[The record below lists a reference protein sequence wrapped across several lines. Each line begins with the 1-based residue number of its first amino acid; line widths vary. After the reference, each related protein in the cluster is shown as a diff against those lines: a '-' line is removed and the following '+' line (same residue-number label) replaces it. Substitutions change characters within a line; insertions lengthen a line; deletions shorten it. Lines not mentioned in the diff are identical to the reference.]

1 MAQDDWGLCNRGH
14 SLQLSPYCQP
24 DCSVRV
30 KSKRF
35 IEDAIEY
42 FQDRVSQEVLHFLLI
57 NHEAWEKFVAETSLS
72 REEADALR
80 EGLNDLEG
88 DMDIED
94 EGQAREKFLNVFPQ
108 VKVELEGY
116 IRRLHECADEVDQV
130 HEGCTITN
138 IAASSTGAATGPLGI
153 HGLGLVPVIGGLS
166 PETLVAG
173 VGLGAAS
180 AATQVTTSTVEGS
193 HESPATAEAT
203 LDKEEVV
210 AKVLHENWSSI
221 SSLAVDSMKVLA
233 RAARDIRNLRP
244 GRFRSQ
250 PVDSAAGLTALGIVW
265 EQVNRVVRG
274 TLQAIVRG
282 AQAIGMAS
290 HGLFILMEVVNLV
303 FKSGNLHEEAK
314 TWSAESMRE
323 EAQELSRKLELLIKI
338 DESLK

>member
-1 MAQDDWGLCNRGH
+1 MTSEGRE
-14 SLQLSPYCQP
+14 LSPEN
-24 DCSVRV
+24 
-30 KSKRF
+30 KSF

-42 FQDRVSQEVLHFLLI
+42 FQDTVNREVLHFLLI
-57 NHEAWEKFVAETSLS
+57 NHETWEKFVAETSLS
-72 REEADALR
+72 REDADALR

-116 IRRLHECADEVDQV
+116 IKRLRECADEVDQV

-138 IAASSTGAATGPLGI
+138 IVASSTGAATGPLGI

-180 AATQVTTSTVEGS
+180 DATQVTTSIVEGS
-193 HESPATAEAT
+193 HESPATAETT

-221 SSLAVDSMKVLA
+221 SSLALDSMKVLA
-233 RAARDIRNLRP
+233 RAARDIRNLRL
-244 GRFRSQ
+244 GRFTCQ
-250 PVDSAAGLTALGIVW
+250 PVVAAAGFLTANTALGLGW
-265 EQVNRVVRG
+265 AQVKRVVRG
-274 TLQAIVRG
+274 SLRAIARG
-282 AQAIGMAS
+282 ARVVGTAS
-290 HGLFILMEVVNLV
+290 LGLFILMEAVSLV

-323 EAQELSRKLELLIKI
+323 EAQELNRKLELLKEIY
-338 DESLK
+338 ESLK

>member
-1 MAQDDWGLCNRGH
+1 MTSEGRE
-14 SLQLSPYCQP
+14 LSPE
-24 DCSVRV
+24 
-30 KSKRF
+30 SKIF

-57 NHEAWEKFVAETSLS
+57 NHETWEKFVAETSLS
-72 REEADALR
+72 REEANALR

-108 VKVELEGY
+108 
-116 IRRLHECADEVDQV
+116 
-130 HEGCTITN
+130 
-138 IAASSTGAATGPLGI
+138 
-153 HGLGLVPVIGGLS
+153 GGLS
-166 PETLVAG
+166 PEALVAG

-180 AATQVTTSTVEGS
+180 AATQVTTSIVEGS

-233 RAARDIRNLRP
+233 RAARDVRNLRP

-250 PVDSAAGLTALGIVW
+250 PVVSTAGLLTALGIGW
-265 EQVNRVVRG
+265 AQVKRVVRG
-274 TLQAIVRG
+274 TLRAIVRG

-290 HGLFILMEVVNLV
+290 LGLFVLMEVVSLV

-323 EAQELSRKLELLIKI
+323 EAQELARKLELLIKI
-338 DESLK
+338 YESLK

>member
-1 MAQDDWGLCNRGH
+1 MTSEGRE
-14 SLQLSPYCQP
+14 LSPEN
-24 DCSVRV
+24 
-30 KSKRF
+30 KSF

-42 FQDRVSQEVLHFLLI
+42 FQDTVSREVLHFLLI
-57 NHEAWEKFVAETSLS
+57 NHETWEKFVAETSLS

-116 IRRLHECADEVDQV
+116 IRRLRECADEVGRV
-130 HEGCTITN
+130 HKGCTITN
-138 IAASSTGAATGPLGI
+138 IVASSTGAATGPLGI

-173 VGLGAAS
+173 VG
-180 AATQVTTSTVEGS
+180 GS

-221 SSLAVDSMKVLA
+221 SSLAVDTMKVLA
-233 RAARDIRNLRP
+233 RAARDIRNLRL
-244 GRFRSQ
+244 GRFTCQ
-250 PVDSAAGLTALGIVW
+250 PVVMAAGLLTANRALGLGW
-265 EQVNRVVRG
+265 AQVKRVVRG
-274 TLQAIVRG
+274 TLRAIVRG
-282 AQAIGMAS
+282 ARVIGMAS
-290 HGLFILMEVVNLV
+290 LGLFVLMEAVSLV

-323 EAQELSRKLELLIKI
+323 EAQELDRKLELLIKI
-338 DESLK
+338 YESLK